1 MKLTQEL
8 FGMHPYLRNLLW
20 LLPRILIFILLVHAF
35 SKVGSAEK
43 WYMKI
48 NKEQHVD
55 IGDICR
61 AYEKEVCDILP
72 DYHSVTGCDTTSY
85 PHKVGKVKPFKKLVA
100 QNNSNLLSLA
110 RILPT
115 SLHLR
120 ENMFTFMQTVM
131 YRGKDSE
138 EYAET
143 QIRMYDQQVKSNLSL
158 LPDKHSAD
166 EHLKRSN
173 LKMYIWKQCL
183 KQETDP
189 PPEDNGWQP
198 SDDGLIPV

>member
-1 MKLTQEL
+1 MKL
-8 FGMHPYLRNLLW
+8 
-20 LLPRILIFILLVHAF
+20 
-35 SKVGSAEK
+35 
-43 WYMKI
+43 
-48 NKEQHVD
+48 NKEQYVD
-55 IGDICR
+55 IGDISR
-61 AYEKEVCDILP
+61 AYGEEVCDVLP

-143 QIRMYDQQVKSNLSL
+143 QIRMYDQQKVK
-158 LPDKHSAD
+158 
-166 EHLKRSN
+166 
-173 LKMYIWKQCL
+173 
-183 KQETDP
+183 
-189 PPEDNGWQP
+189 
-198 SDDGLIPV
+198 